1 MANRRTETQA
11 ALALAHT
18 AREQMM
24 TAMRLTGELEALP
37 AQRSVLP
44 YHIAKIYAAG
54 GNKEKCFAWL
64 EKAYEEGN
72 PDLIVRAGIR
82 WPARRRAIFRLD
94 ATSRLEEEPGN
105 TGLSHVRFE
114 VSPVLRLFFLALN
127 ESRAA
132 NELDSCEPSRS
143 LQVKGKSANS
153 PTRAGAFALLLLRPG
168 SGKIEQQHFRILY
181 AGEFD
186 RFLLRD
192 GRAVALI

>member
-1 MANRRTETQA
+1 LANRRTETQA

-24 TAMRLTGELEALP
+24 TAMRLTGELEALQ

-105 TGLSHVRFE
+105 TGLSHVRFRKYQLFCVYFSLRSTSLAPLMNSILANRAE
-114 VSPVLRLFFLALN
+114 V
-127 ESRAA
+127 
-132 NELDSCEPSRS
+132 
-143 LQVKGKSANS
+143 
-153 PTRAGAFALLLLRPG
+153 
-168 SGKIEQQHFRILY
+168 FR
-181 AGEFD
+181 
-186 RFLLRD
+186 
-192 GRAVALI
+192 

>member
-1 MANRRTETQA
+1 LANRRTETQA

-105 TGLSHVRFE
+105 TGLSHVRFRKYHLFCVYFSLRSTSLAPLMNSILANRAE
-114 VSPVLRLFFLALN
+114 V
-127 ESRAA
+127 
-132 NELDSCEPSRS
+132 
-143 LQVKGKSANS
+143 
-153 PTRAGAFALLLLRPG
+153 
-168 SGKIEQQHFRILY
+168 FR
-181 AGEFD
+181 
-186 RFLLRD
+186 
-192 GRAVALI
+192 

>member
-1 MANRRTETQA
+1 M
-11 ALALAHT
+11 AHT

-143 LQVKGKSANS
+143 LQVKGKNANS
-153 PTRAGAFALLLLRPG
+153 PTRAGAFALPPPAARFRQDRTTALPHPLR
-168 SGKIEQQHFRILY
+168 R
-181 AGEFD
+181 
-186 RFLLRD
+186 
-192 GRAVALI
+192 